1 MARLTLQE
9 FTNFWAYY
17 RGETHQMDA
26 VGELWRKMPVSLLD
40 SESDWVQK
48 YRSGAEEFK
57 PISVINDAGLAL
69 IKAFEGLRLESYI
82 CPAGFLTVGYGSTG
96 EHVYPGQVIT
106 EKEAEE
112 LLRTDLW
119 RFEDVVSCS
128 VTVPLTDNE
137 YAALVSF
144 SFNVG
149 CGAFKDSTLLRRL
162 NDGEPKGRV
171 FAEELPRWDKA
182 NGEPLEGLARRRKAE
197 VDLALGSNEPPVFP
211 TKEELPRFTPD
222 ASFEQ
227 YVTPHVQYGEIALW
241 QDARRFTSQQQ
252 CDTALEICE
261 FLEEAREHFGGA
273 PIIITS
279 GYRPPAINAAVG
291 GAESSEHLYDAE
303 DTGAIDWYL
312 DGIGLFGLQDWCLS
326 TWPYSTGK
334 GAPKGFIHTGIRNTR
349 PKIVW
354 NY

>member
-1 MARLTLQE
+1 
-9 FTNFWAYY
+9 
-17 RGETHQMDA
+17 MDA

-40 SESDWVQK
+40 SEADWILK
-48 YRSGAEEFK
+48 YRSGPVEPK
-57 PISVINDAGLAL
+57 TISVINDAGLEL

-82 CPAGFLTVGYGSTG
+82 CPAGYLTVGYGSTG
-96 EHVYPGQVIT
+96 EHVYPGQTIT
-106 EKEAEE
+106 EQEAEE

-119 RFEDVVSCS
+119 RFEDAVSCN
-128 VTVPLTDNE
+128 VAVPLTDNE
-137 YAALVSF
+137 YASLVSF

-149 CGAFKDSTLLRRL
+149 CAAFKDSTLLKRL
-162 NDGEPKGRV
+162 NNGEPKGRV
-171 FAEELPRWDKA
+171 FSEELPRWDKA
-182 NGEPLEGLARRRKAE
+182 NGEPLAGLTRRRQAE
-197 VDLALGSNEPPVFP
+197 VDLALGASSPAAFP
-211 TKEELPRFTPD
+211 AKKELLPFTPD
-222 ASFEQ
+222 SPYEQ
-227 YVTPHVQYGEIALW
+227 YVTPHIQYGEIALW
-241 QDARRFTSQQQ
+241 EEARKFTSQSQ
-252 CDTALEICE
+252 CDIAFEICE

-279 GYRPPAINAAVG
+279 GYRPPAVNAAVG

-312 DGIGLFGLQDWCLS
+312 DGIGLFGLQDWCLA

-334 GAPKGFIHTGIRNTR
+334 GAPKGFVHTGIRKTR